1 MYNIYLNTQSFIN
14 QWWPWFNFIND
25 FFIVEFFII
34 IMYVYIYNYNNVYYT
49 LLYIFINFFL
59 LGIYLAMFQIE
70 LFTAFLWLVEC
81 SVLFIFLL
89 LLFYVNV
96 KGIHQYLYTYQY
108 IYVYIFY
115 FFLYF
120 ILINTCFSL
129 NLDFELNYFYI
140 LDNFYESLYNNV
152 NNDLIGFFIS
162 YFLINSVEFLV
173 IGFLLLVGSVLCVYL
188 FQINKTTRTQPYNNY
203 LTVFNFFL
211 DFTNFFFLRKQNL
224 IKQGNTKS
232 SLKLFKK
239 K

>member
-1 MYNIYLNTQSFIN
+1 
-14 QWWPWFNFIND
+14 
-25 FFIVEFFII
+25 
-34 IMYVYIYNYNNVYYT
+34 
-49 LLYIFINFFL
+49 
-59 LGIYLAMFQIE
+59 MFQIE

-96 KGIHQYLYTYQY
+96 KGVHQYLYTYQY
-108 IYVYIFY
+108 IYVYVFY